1 MKTPSLTRFAW
12 LSIAAALATMAL
24 KTLAYWLT
32 GSVGLLSD
40 AMESLVNLAG
50 AFMALAMLTVAARPP
65 DDDHPHGHGKAEY
78 FSAGVEG
85 ALIVIAAVA
94 IAVAAIDRL
103 LHPRPLEQVGLGL
116 AVSVAASLL
125 NLGVALVLLKAA
137 RTHRSATLQAN
148 AHHLLTDVWTSAGVL
163 VGVIAVAATGWLV
176 LDPLIAIA
184 VAVNIVVAGAR
195 ILRDSVAGLMDAA
208 LPPSDLKL
216 LRDLLD
222 RYAAD
227 GIEYHAL
234 RTRQSGARRFVS
246 VHVLVPPEWTVQQ
259 GHDLLERIEADD
271 PPRVAAR
278 HRRHPSRA
286 ARRPGRPCGP
296 GTASTRLTATRWR
309 QGPREPQDT
318 HALDVG
324 QGASLRHG
332 KH

>member
-24 KTLAYWLT
+24 KAVAYWLT

-78 FSAGVEG
+78 FSAGAEG
-85 ALIVIAAVA
+85 ALIVIAALA
-94 IAVAAIDRL
+94 IAVAAVDRL

-116 AVSVAASLL
+116 AVSVVASLL
-125 NLGVALVLLKAA
+125 NLGVALVLLRAA

-148 AHHLLTDVWTSAGVL
+148 AHHLLTDVWTSAGVV
-163 VGVIAVAATGWLV
+163 VGVVAVAMTGWLV

-222 RYAAD
+222 RYATD

-246 VHVLVPPEWTVQQ
+246 LHVLVPPEWTVQQ
-259 GHDLLERIEADD
+259 GHDLLEQIEADIRRAL
-271 PPRVAAR
+271 PPV
-278 HRRHPSRA
+278 
-286 ARRPGRPCGP
+286 
-296 GTASTRLTATRWR
+296 TV
-309 QGPREPQDT
+309 DT
-318 HALDVG
+318 HLEPLGDPAALAD
-324 QGASLRHG
+324 QELHRHD
-332 KH
+332 